1 MGRCVGG
8 WAGVVD
14 GGVADAAM
22 ASLISSSYSFHAFAD
37 AFNASRSC
45 GDSWSIVSLVGVV
58 AGEMACPCVG
68 GGGGC
73 VCCGGGSGGGCCGDV
88 DDCGG
93 GGGGDGGGGLVLGVA
108 GVCCVLGGGGVA
120 LVVAVCCGVLCC
132 VLDLLI
138 AGVWSL
144 CSPLV
149 CRWCVGFLGCF
160 GGLFFLVFPCGLL
173 PCGDLRENL

>member
-1 MGRCVGG
+1 
-8 WAGVVD
+8 
-14 GGVADAAM
+14 M

-37 AFNASRSC
+37 AFIASRSC

-58 AGEMACPCVG
+58 AGEMACLCVG

-73 VCCGGGSGGGCCGDV
+73 VCCGGGSGGGCCGVV

-108 GVCCVLGGGGVA
+108 GLCCVLVDGVVA
-120 LVVAVCCGVLCC
+120 LVVAVCGDVLSC

>member
-1 MGRCVGG
+1 MGVGECVGG
-8 WAGVVD
+8 WAGVVGD
-14 GGVADAAM
+14 GVADAAM
-22 ASLISSSYSFHAFAD
+22 ASLISSSYSLHAFAD
-37 AFNASRSC
+37 AFSVSRSC

-58 AGEMACPCVG
+58 AGETACPFVG

-73 VCCGGGSGGGCCGDV
+73 VCCGGWGGGGCCGDV
-88 DDCGG
+88 DGCGAG
-93 GGGGDGGGGLVLGVA
+93 GGGGGLVLGVA
-108 GVCCVLGGGGVA
+108 GVCCVLEDGVVT
-120 LVVAVCCGVLCC
+120 LVVAVCGGVLCC

-160 GGLFFLVFPCGLL
+160 GGRVFLVFPFGLL